1 MAISAKELAQKLNI
15 SAATVSMVLNH
26 KPGISEATRQLV
38 LSAAKE
44 YGYQFK
50 KAPEDPDTRTIQI
63 VIYHKNGLILSDTP
77 FFNHV
82 IEGISFQC
90 QTLGFALHMS
100 YVYERDSIEEQIAH
114 LRDLNVDGILLLGTE
129 MAKEDFPR
137 FTTLSMPLV
146 VLDSYFDG
154 IPFDSVVINNIQG
167 AFAGTC
173 YLAGLGH
180 NTIGYLRSSFSIHN
194 FEERAEGY
202 YKALRIHGIETPH
215 PYVCRICPVPDQ
227 GYEDMLRYLED
238 SPRLPTAYFADNDI
252 VAGAAIRALKEKGYR
267 VPEDVAVIGFDN
279 IPFGSLMEPPLAT
292 MGVEK
297 QQLGILAVDTLN
309 RRIQNPNTELIKVA
323 LGTKVIHRTSAGF
336 LPEGFHKGA

>member
-26 KPGISEATRQLV
+26 KPGISEATRQMV
-38 LSAAKE
+38 LNAAKE

-90 QTLGFALHMS
+90 QSLGFTLHMS
-100 YVYERDSIEEQIAH
+100 YFYERDSMEEQLEH
-114 LRDLNVDGILLLGTE
+114 LCELDVDGILLLGTE
-129 MAKEDFPR
+129 MAKEDFTP

-146 VLDSYFDG
+146 VLDSYYEE

-173 YLAGLGH
+173 HLAKLGH
-180 NTIGYLRSSFSIHN
+180 KKIGYLRSSFSIHN

-202 YKALRIHGIETPH
+202 YKALRVFGLDINH
-215 PYVCRICPVPDQ
+215 PYVCRICPVPDR
-227 GYEDMLRYLED
+227 GYEDMLRYLEEG
-238 SPRLPTAYFADNDI
+238 PQLPTAYFADNDI
-252 VAGAAIRALKEKGYR
+252 VAGAAIRALKEKGFR
-267 VPEDVAVIGFDN
+267 VPEDVAVMGFDN

-292 MGVEK
+292 MEVEK
-297 QQLGILAVDTLN
+297 QQLGILAVDILN
-309 RRIQNPNTELIKVA
+309 RRIQNPNGELVKVA
-323 LGTKVIHRTSAGF
+323 LGTKVIHRTSAG
-336 LPEGFHKGA
+336 